1 MQGDPELDENA
12 IAAICEGEVAML
24 MTVCVPPHERDEAL
38 ETYSDWLSRQD
49 VDFIRNAPDDAL
61 IKIVREDGVTV
72 EVSESGSI

>member
-1 MQGDPELDENA
+1 VLAHGILVGGA
-12 IAAICEGEVAML
+12 
-24 MTVCVPPHERDEAL
+24 PPSARKRRGT
-38 ETYSDWLSRQD
+38 ETYSDWLSPQD